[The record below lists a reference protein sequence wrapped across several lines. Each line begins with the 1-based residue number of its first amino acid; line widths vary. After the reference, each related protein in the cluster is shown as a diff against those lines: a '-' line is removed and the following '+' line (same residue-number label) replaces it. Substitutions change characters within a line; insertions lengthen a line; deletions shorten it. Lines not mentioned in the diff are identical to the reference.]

1 MTTAATV
8 IHCIAKITGI
18 AAADITPA
26 ATLDSLG
33 IDSLDQ
39 IEIAMDIEAA
49 LGISLPDD
57 GIAGETVGD
66 VIAMVE
72 GAVGK

>member
-1 MTTAATV
+1 MTTAAT
-8 IHCIAKITGI
+8 IIACIAKVTGT

-26 ATLDSLG
+26 STLASLG

-49 LGISLPDD
+49 LGIALPDD

-66 VIAMVE
+66 VIVMVE
-72 GAVGK
+72 GVVG

>member
-1 MTTAATV
+1 MTTAATI
-8 IHCIAKITGI
+8 IHCIAKITGT
-18 AAADITPA
+18 ASADITPA
-26 ATLDSLG
+26 TALESLG

-66 VIAMVE
+66 VIVMVE
-72 GAVGK
+72 GVVG